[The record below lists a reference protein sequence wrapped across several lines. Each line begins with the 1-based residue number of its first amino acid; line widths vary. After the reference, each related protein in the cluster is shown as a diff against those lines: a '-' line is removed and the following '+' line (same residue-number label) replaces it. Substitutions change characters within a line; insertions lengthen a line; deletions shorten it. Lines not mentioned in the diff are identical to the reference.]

1 MTGEVLIDTNV
12 FVYAYDARD
21 ADRRAR
27 ALESLERLTSTGRGR
42 ISTQVLGETF
52 RVLTS
57 RLEPRVPVAEAV
69 EHLALMASIWPV
81 LPITTIVALQAALGV
96 RDHRLNYWD
105 AQLWAPPPSAEGDA
119 ADYPGRRRSRPR
131 TSAARAR
138 TFSAPATAVRACS
151 SCTAIS

>member
-105 AQLWAPPPSAEGDA
+105 AQLWATARLNRIPAILTEDA
-119 ADYPGRRRSRPR
+119 AHGRVVEGVAYLNPF
-131 TSAARAR
+131 AAA
-138 TFSAPATAVRACS
+138 FDLATLR
-151 SCTAIS
+151 